1 MRVEEVRVLL
11 RAQPFVPFVVLLPDG
26 NRVAVNHYDFGILSA
41 DGRTLFVWEL
51 DQAVRRCTLVDV
63 MLIASIQIEFAASGP
78 EA

>member
-11 RAQPFVPFVVLLPDG
+11 RAQPFVPFTVVLPDG
-26 NRVAVNHYDFGILSA
+26 NPVAVDHHDFGILSA

-51 DQAVRRCTLVDV
+51 SQSVRRCTLVDV
-63 MLIASIQIEFAASGP
+63 MLIASIRIEFAAPGP